1 VKATTTPQQGEP
13 PSVTLNLSQPR
24 VLVLNAS
31 YEPLHVCSIKRAI
44 TLMQYG
50 VAEVLEN
57 SSDVVRSPSTV
68 MPVPSVIRLKRYI
81 RRPRIHPIPFS
92 RRNVMRRDF
101 FTCQYCGAKHE
112 LTLDHVIPRSKGGQH
127 GWDNVVTACRDCNQK
142 KGDRLVDEIGMP
154 LRTRPKAPNFSMY
167 AYGHIADVQPDWE
180 KYMGH

>member
-1 VKATTTPQQGEP
+1 MTRYQDTVHAQAAP
-13 PSVTLNLSQPR
+13 PASLNLSQPR

-44 TLMQYG
+44 TLVMYE

-57 SSDVVRSPSTV
+57 SADFIRSPSTA

-101 FTCQYCGAKHE
+101 YTCQYCGSKHE
-112 LTLDHVIPRSKGGQH
+112 LTLDHVIPRSKGGRH
-127 GWDNVVTACRDCNQK
+127 TWENVVTACRDCNQK
-142 KGDRLVDEIGMP
+142 KGDRMPDLAGMP
-154 LRTRPKAPNFSMY
+154 LTVKPRVPSFGVY
-167 AYGHIADVQPDWE
+167 AYGHVADVQPNWE
-180 KYMGH
+180 KYIG